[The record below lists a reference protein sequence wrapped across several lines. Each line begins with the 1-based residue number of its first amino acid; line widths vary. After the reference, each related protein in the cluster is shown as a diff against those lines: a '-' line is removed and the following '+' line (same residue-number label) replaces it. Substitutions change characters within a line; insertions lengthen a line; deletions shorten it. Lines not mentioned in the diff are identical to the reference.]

1 MIVKID
7 CLSGLEIDENLIV
20 NNQIEIKDI
29 VEKFLESKKGIKT
42 DVFTENNKRY
52 LLKEGKYGQYLE
64 SEDYENDQ
72 LRKPL
77 SKEIKSKLSKN
88 TIKLSNGILK
98 LNDIL
103 NKQDEEEKELITNA
117 GKCEKCGNDFAI
129 KTGRFGKFLA
139 CLGYPKCQNIKK
151 ITKKKK

>member
-1 MIVKID
+1 MKMI
-7 CLSGLEIDENLIV
+7 N
-20 NNQIEIKDI
+20 
-29 VEKFLESKKGIKT
+29 
-42 DVFTENNKRY
+42 
-52 LLKEGKYGQYLE
+52 
-64 SEDYENDQ
+64 

-117 GKCEKCGNDFAI
+117 GKCEKWNGAYKN
-129 KTGRFGKFLA
+129 R
-139 CLGYPKCQNIKK
+139 K
-151 ITKKKK
+151 IW